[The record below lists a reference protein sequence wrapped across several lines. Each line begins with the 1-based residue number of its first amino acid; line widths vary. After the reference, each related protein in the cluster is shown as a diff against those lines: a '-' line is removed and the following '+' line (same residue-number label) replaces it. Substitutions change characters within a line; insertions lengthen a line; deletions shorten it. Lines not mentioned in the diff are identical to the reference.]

1 MFTILLLCFA
11 GFLAAI
17 IDAIAGGGG
26 LITIPAYLMAGV
38 PPPHMALGTNKLCAT
53 CSSLT
58 SCFNFAQSGK
68 VNLKLFK
75 ILAPFSLLG
84 AILGGVHAVMIIS
97 SRCLNIIVL
106 ILLVLVALFTLFCKN
121 VGLKNNFHGLNTK
134 NIILG
139 IVLSFALGFYTG
151 FFGPGTGAF
160 MMIGLIGVFKF
171 DFIGASGNSKS
182 LTTISNLASLIL
194 FAFNRQINYKLAI
207 PVSIAMI
214 IGAKLGT
221 KIALNKGSKIIKPV
235 FTTISLLVA
244 IKVLYQAIA

>member
-38 PPPHMALGTNKLCAT
+38 PPHMALGTNKLCAT

-68 VNLKLFK
+68 INLKLFK
-75 ILAPFSLLG
+75 ILAPFSLIG
-84 AILGGVHAVMIIS
+84 AILGVNAVMGIDAN
-97 SRCLNIIVL
+97 CLNIIVL
-106 ILLVLVALFTLFCKN
+106 ILLVIVALFSLFSKN
-121 VGLKNNFHGLNTK
+121 VGLKNNFHGLNKK
-134 NIILG
+134 NILLG
-139 IVLSFALGFYTG
+139 IFLSFSVGFYTG
-151 FFGPGTGAF
+151 FWTWYRSF

-171 DFIGASGNSKS
+171 DFVGASGNSKS
-182 LTTISNLASLIL
+182 LTTISNMASLIL
-194 FAFNRQINYKLAI
+194 FAFHRQINYKLAI
-207 PVSIAMI
+207 PVSLAMI

-221 KIALNKGSKIIKPV
+221 KIALNKGSKVIKPV
-235 FTTISLLVA
+235 FTTISILIA
-244 IKVLYQAIA
+244 IKVLYQTIA

>member
-38 PPPHMALGTNKLCAT
+38 PPHMALGTNKLCAT

-84 AILGGVHAVMIIS
+84 AILGVHAVMIIS

-221 KIALNKGSKIIKPV
+221 KIALNKGSRIIKPV

-244 IKVLYQAIA
+244 IKVLYQAIV

>member
-38 PPPHMALGTNKLCAT
+38 PPHMALGTNKLCAT

-84 AILGGVHAVMIIS
+84 AILGVHAVMIIS
-97 SRCLNIIVL
+97 SSCLNIIVL

-221 KIALNKGSKIIKPV
+221 KIALNKGSRIIKPV

>member
-38 PPPHMALGTNKLCAT
+38 PPHMALGTNKLCAT

-68 VNLKLFK
+68 VNLNIFK
-75 ILAPFSLLG
+75 ILAPFSLVG
-84 AILGGVHAVMIIS
+84 AILGVNAVMGINAKY
-97 SRCLNIIVL
+97 LNIIVL
-106 ILLVLVALFTLFCKN
+106 ILLVIVALFTIFCKN
-121 VGLKNNFHGLNTK
+121 IGLKNNFHGLNKK
-134 NIILG
+134 NILFGIL
-139 IVLSFALGFYTG
+139 LSFSMGFYTG

-182 LTTISNLASLIL
+182 LSAISNLASLIL
-194 FAFNRQINYKLAI
+194 FAIHGQINYKLAI
-207 PVSIAMI
+207 PVSLSMI

-221 KIALNKGSKIIKPV
+221 KMALNKGSKIIKPV
-235 FTTISLLVA
+235 FTAISLLIA
-244 IKVLYQAIA
+244 IKVLYQTII